1 MTLLLTGHTL
11 KPYKVFTLLSI
22 YANVKFFVSIFIG
35 ECLVYLAD
43 AKTACDR
50 MQKLIEKKAVLA
62 WPPRDPQFASTPLIA
77 YFKGRRYKP
86 ELLRNYNLKRG
97 TPSLL
102 SVQRR
107 DEISQPIQPQASL
120 QNVCCFWTSTSDR
133 PALQELTLRVP
144 RGQLLGVAG
153 SVGSGKT
160 SLLMNILG
168 ELPAFSG
175 RVACVGKIAYVAQTP
190 WVFSGTIQENI
201 IFGMP
206 FIEMKYQK
214 ILKVC
219 DLEKDLKMF
228 PKRDLTEIGQR
239 GVILS
244 GGQRARLSLARAMY
258 SDADVYLMDDPLS
271 AVDAKVSKHLF
282 EKCIKKFLVGKVR
295 ILVTHQVQFLK
306 DTDSMIILQ
315 NGCLMFQG
323 TYSEMRRQR
332 LRLISTLSQGRSN
345 SHTDEVL
352 KVFGEEE
359 TADDLNPV
367 DEHSNR
373 VDLKEE
379 EEERMVGAVKWQL
392 YWKYCRAALPVVGVL
407 CLAIFFAFVQGKEK
421 NHCRAR
427 DIFSREE

>member
-62 WPPRDPQFASTPLIA
+62 WPPRDLQFASTPLIA

-86 ELLRNYNLKRG
+86 ELLRNYTLKRG

-120 QNVCCFWTSTSDR
+120 QNICCFWTSTLDR

-168 ELPAFSG
+168 EIPAFSG
-175 RVACVGKIAYVAQTP
+175 RVTCVGKIAYVAQTP

-306 DTDSMIILQ
+306 HTDSMIILQ

-359 TADDLNPV
+359 TADDFNPV
-367 DEHSNR
+367 NEHSNR

-392 YWKYCRAALPVVGVL
+392 YWKYCRAALPVLGVL

-421 NHCRAR
+421 IIE
-427 DIFSREE
+427 DSGIFSREG